1 MYIFTKGFILKESN
15 MTTPNIKEKFF
26 SSKRVF
32 LILFFIFILLV
43 IIRFLAINGLD
54 TNSKDRY
61 LYQFSGD
68 IYADFYIEN
77 NKTIFKSENGDRL
90 LHPYSFVELSLDSK
104 KVVYQLLPD
113 KSGHTISMFMPPKW
127 FEIIGGNYKSRD
139 GDSIVR
145 LSKDDEPS
153 LLIFASNK
161 KRSLLRAKKLKVI
174 SLKSGYY
181 YHSADNK
188 NIPIPLYNGSLGN
201 IRNSRIW
208 KILSDNGI
216 ILNSGYITDNKNN
229 IIKIYLG
236 SKNKSVLVSKK
247 PKRYNLVK
255 GKTINISIV
264 DKNTPSSS
272 FRLVYADKSLYI
284 TRLSYDFVRI
294 AHLLIKYGVAGAKE
308 TILKEVSRD
317 NFLQKELLELV
328 KDSSSLKKEGY
339 YKDYLKAR
347 AKLSNRQKSRLDLEL
362 LKNVSDGDYY
372 RAKISI
378 LLGASVNII
387 NQNRKNLLSI
397 VLSNQKNYLSIPKEI
412 KFIDNKLT
420 IRGNNKVFK
429 NSAYTKGYYFPS
441 RVPIL
446 DKPKIPKKEYLN
458 VDELNEFVDV
468 THLNGLYVNDKNAK
482 VYYSRTPANFLQEAK
497 TNYKKSPP
505 LFLYDSTKDGKFVA
519 PIGNLKGKFYYKIL
533 TNRPKIE
540 VAFNGEIKQN
550 GRLISKNYNKI
561 IPFYSTYTINTRGG
575 SAILEVTM
583 DSDFL
588 PCGVVF
594 KSSKKLKNF
603 RYSYNKKY
611 YKKFEVIQRGDGYY
625 YKIQKDS
632 SKPFKLYYLSVKA
645 DSSGVVTYLGNSKR
659 YTITRRAKMVGY
671 SPSLTCLAKDYKIDK
686 LSLYDKDNM
695 MELIPKSYQEYGMV
709 PKKRIKLITG
719 EEKKKEIVEDIL
731 SKKLL
736 PIYGDGIHFGLT
748 SKGIKPKDLTLNSKF
763 SKEVANIFESVIE
776 PLKSAKNRAKREKY
790 NSILEGAVV
799 VLADKGKDNLEVVSM
814 FSYPYPKKLDIS
826 KKKAYKKEIF
836 RYMLLDEFNNPKSS
850 LRNRALDMRIR
861 PGSTFKMVTSIAGFK
876 ANLISKLDT
885 KYRNY
890 IEGKPDIAGSIFRG
904 NSIVSITLKNF
915 SFSNGFTE
923 RTDNATFRNSF
934 KKSYNVYFG
943 YLALL
948 LNHKLDKGFRKV
960 LLPIDNSLKDRERN
974 FYLLSVADSLGFNKP
989 IELSKE
995 KKIYAPPSVFPQ
1007 QFILSKEVAD
1017 SGIGQFEVAATPI
1030 QMAIVANTIRT
1041 RNIEIPKIIKDEKSK
1056 TIYKDFIRP
1065 STQKAIKEA
1074 MRDVV
1079 IDRDGTAKCA
1089 FYYNSFINQAREYN
1103 KKVEPN
1109 RAIGIPCLGY
1119 RAKFKKVNPKDF
1131 IFSDV
1136 AVYGKTGTA
1145 EKGKG
1150 GLYDGW
1156 FVSFTKSK
1164 KRGDIVVATVV
1175 RNSGTGGTYSA
1186 TITKKVIEAWY
1197 KLQNKKGEK

>member
-1 MYIFTKGFILKESN
+1 MDTQ
-15 MTTPNIKEKFF
+15 NIKERFF

-43 IIRFLAINGLD
+43 IVRFLAINGLD
-54 TNSKDRY
+54 TSSKDSY
-61 LYQFSGD
+61 IYQFSGD

-77 NKTIFKSENGDRL
+77 NRTIYRSENGDKI
-90 LHPYSFVELSLDSK
+90 LHPYSFVELNLDSK
-104 KVVYQLLPD
+104 RAVYQLLPD
-113 KSGHTISMFMPPKW
+113 KQGHTISMFMPPKW
-127 FEIIGGNYKSRD
+127 FEIIGGEYKSRD

-153 LLIFASNK
+153 LLIFASDRR
-161 KRSLLRAKKLKVI
+161 RSLLRARKLKVI

-181 YHSADNK
+181 YHSVDGK
-188 NIPIPLYNGSLGN
+188 TIPIPLYNGSLKN

-208 KILSDNGI
+208 KILSNNGVV
-216 ILNSGYITDNKNN
+216 LNSGYITDSREN
-229 IIKIYLG
+229 IIKVYLG
-236 SKNKSVLVSKK
+236 TKNKSVLISKK

-255 GKTINISIV
+255 GKTLNVSIV
-264 DKNTPSSS
+264 DKNIPSSR
-272 FRLVYADKSLYI
+272 FKLVYADKSLYS

-294 AHLLIKYGVAGAKE
+294 AHLLIKYGVADAKE
-308 TILKEVSRD
+308 TIFREVSRD

-328 KDSSSLKKEGY
+328 KDDSSIKKEDY
-339 YKDYLKAR
+339 YREYLKVR
-347 AKLSNRQKSRLDLEL
+347 EKLSNSQKRKLDLEL
-362 LKNVSDGDYY
+362 LKNVTDGDYY
-372 RAKISI
+372 RAKVAI
-378 LLGASVNII
+378 LLGANVN
-387 NQNRKNLLSI
+387 QKGKNLLSI
-397 VLSNQKNYLSIPKEI
+397 VLSNQKEYLSIPKEME
-412 KFIDNKLT
+412 FIDNRLT
-420 IRGNNKVFK
+420 IRGNKKIFK

-446 DKPKIPKKEYLN
+446 DKPKIPKQEYLN

-468 THLNGLYVNDKNAK
+468 THLNGLYVSDKNAK
-482 VYYSRTPANFLQEAK
+482 VYYSRTPTNFLQEAK
-497 TNYKKSPP
+497 TDYKKSPP
-505 LFLYDSTKDGKFVA
+505 LFLYNSIKDGKFVA
-519 PIGNLKGKFYYKIL
+519 PIGNIKGRFYYKIV
-533 TNRPKIE
+533 TNKPKIE
-540 VAFNGEIKQN
+540 VAFNGKIKQN
-550 GRLISKNYNKI
+550 GRLISRNYNKI
-561 IPFYSTYTINTRGG
+561 TPFYSTYTINSRGG
-575 SAILEVTM
+575 SVILEVTM

-594 KSSKKLKNF
+594 KSSKRLKNF

-611 YKKFEVIQRGDGYY
+611 YKKFEVIERADGYY

-632 SKPFKLYYLSVKA
+632 SKPFKLYYLTVKA
-645 DSSGVVTYLGNSKR
+645 DSSGVVTYLGDSRR
-659 YTITRRAKMVGY
+659 YIVGKRAKVVKY
-671 SPSLTCLAKDYKIDK
+671 SPSLTCLSKNYKMDR
-686 LSLYDKDNM
+686 LSLYDRDNI

-709 PKKRIKLITG
+709 PKKRSELIAG
-719 EEKKKEIVEDIL
+719 EKQEEIVGDIL

-748 SKGIKPKDLTLNSKF
+748 SKGIKAEDLTLDSKF
-763 SKEVANIFESVIE
+763 SKEVADIFESVIE
-776 PLKSAKNRAKREKY
+776 PLKSNKERAKREKY

-799 VLADKGKDNLEVVSM
+799 VLADNGKDNLEVVSM

-826 KKKAYKKEIF
+826 KKEEYKREIF
-836 RYMLLDEFNNPKSS
+836 KYMLLDEFNNPKSS

-876 ANLISKLDT
+876 ENLISKLDT
-885 KYRNY
+885 QYRNY
-890 IEGKPDIAGSIFRG
+890 IEGRPDIAGSIFRG

-948 LNHKLDKGFRKV
+948 LNHKLDRGFKKV
-960 LLPIDNSLKDRERN
+960 LLPINNSLKDRERD
-974 FYLLSVADSLGFNKP
+974 FYLLKVADSLGFNRP

-995 KKIYAPPSVFPQ
+995 KKIYAPPSIFPQ

-1041 RNIEIPKIIKDEKSK
+1041 RNIEIPKIIKDEKSQ

-1103 KKVEPN
+1103 KKVGAD

-1119 RAKFKKVNPKDF
+1119 KAKFKKINPKDF
-1131 IFSDV
+1131 AFSDV

-1197 KLQNKKGEK
+1197 KNQKGEK

>member
-1 MYIFTKGFILKESN
+1 M
-15 MTTPNIKEKFF
+15 
-26 SSKRVF
+26 
-32 LILFFIFILLV
+32 
-43 IIRFLAINGLD
+43 
-54 TNSKDRY
+54 
-61 LYQFSGD
+61 
-68 IYADFYIEN
+68 
-77 NKTIFKSENGDRL
+77 
-90 LHPYSFVELSLDSK
+90 
-104 KVVYQLLPD
+104 
-113 KSGHTISMFMPPKW
+113 
-127 FEIIGGNYKSRD
+127 
-139 GDSIVR
+139 
-145 LSKDDEPS
+145 
-153 LLIFASNK
+153 
-161 KRSLLRAKKLKVI
+161 
-174 SLKSGYY
+174 
-181 YHSADNK
+181 
-188 NIPIPLYNGSLGN
+188 
-201 IRNSRIW
+201 
-208 KILSDNGI
+208 
-216 ILNSGYITDNKNN
+216 
-229 IIKIYLG
+229 
-236 SKNKSVLVSKK
+236 
-247 PKRYNLVK
+247 
-255 GKTINISIV
+255 
-264 DKNTPSSS
+264 
-272 FRLVYADKSLYI
+272 
-284 TRLSYDFVRI
+284 
-294 AHLLIKYGVAGAKE
+294 
-308 TILKEVSRD
+308 
-317 NFLQKELLELV
+317 
-328 KDSSSLKKEGY
+328 
-339 YKDYLKAR
+339 
-347 AKLSNRQKSRLDLEL
+347 
-362 LKNVSDGDYY
+362 SDGDYY

-397 VLSNQKNYLSIPKEI
+397 ALSNQKEYLEVPEEM
-412 KFIDNKLT
+412 KFIDNRLT
-420 IRGNNKVFK
+420 IRGNKKVFK
-429 NSAYTKGYYFPS
+429 NSSYSIGYYFPS
-441 RVPIL
+441 KVPIL

-519 PIGNLKGKFYYKIL
+519 PIGNMKGKFYYKIV
-533 TNRPKIE
+533 TDKPKIE

-550 GRLISKNYNKI
+550 GRVISRNYNKI

-611 YKKFEVIQRGDGYY
+611 YKKFEVISRGDEYY
-625 YKIQKDS
+625 YKIEKDS

-645 DSSGVVTYLGNSKR
+645 DSSGVVTYLGNSRR
-659 YTITRRAKMVGY
+659 YTITREAKIVGY
-671 SPSLTCLAKDYKIDK
+671 SPSLTCLAKDYRAYK

-695 MELIPKSYQEYGMV
+695 MELIPKSYREYGMV
-709 PKKRIKLITG
+709 PKKRTKLITG
-719 EEKKKEIVEDIL
+719 EEKKEEIVEDIL

-748 SKGIKPKDLTLNSKF
+748 SKGIKPEDLTLDSKF
-763 SKEVANIFESVIE
+763 SKEVADIFESVIE
-776 PLKSAKNRAKREKY
+776 PLKSSKNRVKREKY

-799 VLADKGKDNLEVVSM
+799 VLADRGKDNLEVVSM

-826 KKKAYKKEIF
+826 KKEAYKREIF

-861 PGSTFKMVTSIAGFK
+861 PGSTFKIVTSIAGFK
-876 ANLISKLDT
+876 ENLISKLDSR
-885 KYRNY
+885 YRRY
-890 IEGKPDIAGSIFRG
+890 IEGRPDIYGSIFRG
-904 NSIVSITLKNF
+904 NSMVSITLKNF
-915 SFSNGFTE
+915 SFSSGFTE

-948 LNHKLDKGFRKV
+948 LNHKLDRGFKKV
-960 LLPIDNSLKDRERN
+960 LLPINNSLKDRERD
-974 FYLLSVADSLGFNKP
+974 FSLLKVADSLGFNKP

-995 KKIYAPPSVFPQ
+995 KKIYASPSIFPQ
-1007 QFILSKEVAD
+1007 QFILSKEIAD
-1017 SGIGQFEVAATPI
+1017 SGIGQFEVSATPM
-1030 QMAIVANTIRT
+1030 QMAIVANSIRT
-1041 RNIEIPKIIKDEKSK
+1041 RNIEVPKIIKDEKSK
-1056 TIYKDFIRP
+1056 ILYKDFILP
-1065 STQKAIKEA
+1065 STQKAIEEA

-1089 FYYNSFINQAREYN
+1089 FYYNSFINQAVEYN
-1103 KKVEPN
+1103 RRVKPN
-1109 RAIGIPCLGY
+1109 RAIGVPCLGY
-1119 RAKFKKVNPKDF
+1119 KTKFKKINPKDF
-1131 IFSDV
+1131 AFSDV
-1136 AVYGKTGTA
+1136 TVYGKTGTA

-1197 KLQNKKGEK
+1197 RLQNKKGEK

>member
-1 MYIFTKGFILKESN
+1 MDTQ
-15 MTTPNIKEKFF
+15 NIKERFF

-43 IIRFLAINGLD
+43 IVRFLAINGLD
-54 TNSKDRY
+54 TSSKDSY
-61 LYQFSGD
+61 IYQFSGD

-77 NKTIFKSENGDRL
+77 NRTIYRSENGDKI
-90 LHPYSFVELSLDSK
+90 LHPYSFVELNLDSK
-104 KVVYQLLPD
+104 RAVYQLLPD
-113 KSGHTISMFMPPKW
+113 KQGHTISMFMPPKW
-127 FEIIGGNYKSRD
+127 FEIIGGEYKSRD

-153 LLIFASNK
+153 LLIFASDRR
-161 KRSLLRAKKLKVI
+161 RSLLRARKLKVI
-174 SLKSGYY
+174 SLESGYY
-181 YHSADNK
+181 YHSVDGK
-188 NIPIPLYNGSLGN
+188 TIPIPLYNGSLKN

-208 KILSDNGI
+208 KILSNNGVV
-216 ILNSGYITDNKNN
+216 LNSGYITDSREN
-229 IIKIYLG
+229 IIKVYLG
-236 SKNKSVLVSKK
+236 TKNKSVLISKK

-255 GKTINISIV
+255 GKTLNVSIV
-264 DKNTPSSS
+264 DKNIPSSR
-272 FRLVYADKSLYI
+272 FKLVYADKSLYS

-294 AHLLIKYGVAGAKE
+294 AHLLIKYGVADAKE
-308 TILKEVSRD
+308 TILREVSRD

-328 KDSSSLKKEGY
+328 KDDSSIKKEDY
-339 YKDYLKAR
+339 YREYLKVR
-347 AKLSNRQKSRLDLEL
+347 EKLSNSQKRKLDLEL
-362 LKNVSDGDYY
+362 LKNVTDGDYY
-372 RAKISI
+372 RAKVAI
-378 LLGASVNII
+378 LLGANVN
-387 NQNRKNLLSI
+387 QKGKNLLSI
-397 VLSNQKNYLSIPKEI
+397 VLSNQKEYLSIPKEME
-412 KFIDNKLT
+412 FIDNRLT
-420 IRGNNKVFK
+420 IRGNKKIFK

-446 DKPKIPKKEYLN
+446 DKPKIPKQEYLN

-468 THLNGLYVNDKNAK
+468 THLNGLYVSDKNAK
-482 VYYSRTPANFLQEAK
+482 VYYSRTPTNFLQEAK
-497 TNYKKSPP
+497 TDYKKSPP
-505 LFLYDSTKDGKFVA
+505 LFLYNSIKDGKFVA
-519 PIGNLKGKFYYKIL
+519 PIGNIKGRFYYKIV
-533 TNRPKIE
+533 TNKPKIE
-540 VAFNGEIKQN
+540 VAFNGKIKQN
-550 GRLISKNYNKI
+550 GRLISRNYNKI
-561 IPFYSTYTINTRGG
+561 TPFYSTYTINSRGG
-575 SAILEVTM
+575 SVILEVTM

-594 KSSKKLKNF
+594 KSSKRLKNF

-611 YKKFEVIQRGDGYY
+611 YKKFEVIERADGYY

-632 SKPFKLYYLSVKA
+632 SKPFKLYYLTVKA
-645 DSSGVVTYLGNSKR
+645 DSSGVVTYLGDSRR
-659 YTITRRAKMVGY
+659 YIVGKRAKVVKY
-671 SPSLTCLAKDYKIDK
+671 SPSLTCLSKNYKMDR
-686 LSLYDKDNM
+686 LSLYDRDNI

-709 PKKRIKLITG
+709 PKKRSELIAG
-719 EEKKKEIVEDIL
+719 EKQEEIVGDIL

-748 SKGIKPKDLTLNSKF
+748 SKGIKAEDLTLDSKF
-763 SKEVANIFESVIE
+763 SKEVADIFESVIE
-776 PLKSAKNRAKREKY
+776 PLKSNKERAKREKY

-826 KKKAYKKEIF
+826 KKEEYKREIF
-836 RYMLLDEFNNPKSS
+836 KYMLLDEFNNPKSS

-876 ANLISKLDT
+876 ENLISKLDT
-885 KYRNY
+885 QYRNY
-890 IEGKPDIAGSIFRG
+890 IEGRPDIAGSIFRG

-948 LNHKLDKGFRKV
+948 LNHKLDRGFKKV
-960 LLPIDNSLKDRERN
+960 LLPINNSLKDRERD
-974 FYLLSVADSLGFNKP
+974 FPLLKVADSLGFNRP

-995 KKIYAPPSVFPQ
+995 KKIYASPSIFPQ

-1017 SGIGQFEVAATPI
+1017 SGIGQFEVAATPM

-1041 RNIEIPKIIKDEKSK
+1041 RNVEIPKIIKDEKSQ
-1056 TIYKDFIRP
+1056 TVYRDFIRP
-1065 STQKAIKEA
+1065 STQKAIQEA

-1103 KKVEPN
+1103 KRVGAD

-1119 RAKFKKVNPKDF
+1119 KAKFKKINPKDF
-1131 IFSDV
+1131 AFSDV

-1197 KLQNKKGEK
+1197 KNQKGEK

>member
-1 MYIFTKGFILKESN
+1 MDTQ
-15 MTTPNIKEKFF
+15 NIKERFF

-43 IIRFLAINGLD
+43 IVRFLAINGLD
-54 TNSKDRY
+54 TSSKDSY
-61 LYQFSGD
+61 IYQFSGD

-77 NKTIFKSENGDRL
+77 NRTIYRSENGDKI
-90 LHPYSFVELSLDSK
+90 LHPYSFVELNLDSK
-104 KVVYQLLPD
+104 RAVYQLLPD
-113 KSGHTISMFMPPKW
+113 KQGHTISMFMPPKW
-127 FEIIGGNYKSRD
+127 FEIIGGEYKSRD

-153 LLIFASNK
+153 LLIFASDRR
-161 KRSLLRAKKLKVI
+161 RSLLRARKLKVI

-181 YHSADNK
+181 YHSVDGK
-188 NIPIPLYNGSLGN
+188 TIPIPLYNGSLKN

-208 KILSDNGI
+208 KILSNNGVV
-216 ILNSGYITDNKNN
+216 LNSGYITDSREN
-229 IIKIYLG
+229 IIKVYLG
-236 SKNKSVLVSKK
+236 TKNKSILISKK

-255 GKTINISIV
+255 GKTLNVSIV
-264 DKNTPSSS
+264 DKNIPSSR
-272 FRLVYADKSLYI
+272 FKLVYADKSLYT

-294 AHLLIKYGVAGAKE
+294 AHLLIKYGVADAKE
-308 TILKEVSRD
+308 TILKKISRD

-328 KDSSSLKKEGY
+328 KDDSSIKKEDY
-339 YKDYLKAR
+339 YREYLKVR
-347 AKLSNRQKSRLDLEL
+347 AKLSNSQKRKLDLEL
-362 LKNVSDGDYY
+362 LKNVTDGDYY
-372 RAKISI
+372 RAKVAI
-378 LLGASVNII
+378 LLGANVN
-387 NQNRKNLLSI
+387 QKGKNLLSI
-397 VLSNQKNYLSIPKEI
+397 VLSNQKEYLSIPKEME
-412 KFIDNKLT
+412 FMDNRLT
-420 IRGNNKVFK
+420 IRGNKKIFK

-446 DKPKIPKKEYLN
+446 DKPKIPKQEYLN

-468 THLNGLYVNDKNAK
+468 THLNGLYVSDKNAK
-482 VYYSRTPANFLQEAK
+482 VYYSRTPTNFLQEAK

-505 LFLYDSTKDGKFVA
+505 LFLYNSIKDGKFVA
-519 PIGNLKGKFYYKIL
+519 PIGNIKGRFYYKIV
-533 TNRPKIE
+533 TNKPKIE
-540 VAFNGEIKQN
+540 VAFNGKIKQN
-550 GRLISKNYNKI
+550 GRLISRNYNNI
-561 IPFYSTYTINTRGG
+561 TPFYSTYTINSRGG
-575 SAILEVTM
+575 SVILEVTM

-594 KSSKKLKNF
+594 KSSKRLKNF

-611 YKKFEVIQRGDGYY
+611 YKKFEVIERADGYY

-632 SKPFKLYYLSVKA
+632 SKPFKLYYLTVKA
-645 DSSGVVTYLGNSKR
+645 DSSGVVTYLGDSRR
-659 YTITRRAKMVGY
+659 YIVGKRAKVVKY
-671 SPSLTCLAKDYKIDK
+671 SPSLTCLSKNYKIDR
-686 LSLYDKDNM
+686 LSLYDRDNI

-709 PKKRIKLITG
+709 PKERSELIAG
-719 EEKKKEIVEDIL
+719 EKQEEIVGDIL

-748 SKGIKPKDLTLNSKF
+748 SKGIKAEDLTLDSKF
-763 SKEVANIFESVIE
+763 SKEVADIFESVIE
-776 PLKSAKNRAKREKY
+776 PLKSNKERAKREKY

-799 VLADKGKDNLEVVSM
+799 VLADRGKDNLEVVSM

-826 KKKAYKKEIF
+826 KKEEYKREIF
-836 RYMLLDEFNNPKSS
+836 KYMLLDEFNNPKSS

-876 ANLISKLDT
+876 ENLISKLDT
-885 KYRNY
+885 QYRNY
-890 IEGKPDIAGSIFRG
+890 IEGRPDIAGSIFRG

-948 LNHKLDKGFRKV
+948 LNHKLDRGFKKV
-960 LLPIDNSLKDRERN
+960 LLPINNSLKDRERD
-974 FYLLSVADSLGFNKP
+974 FPLLKVADSLGFNRP

-995 KKIYAPPSVFPQ
+995 KKIYASPSIFPQ

-1017 SGIGQFEVAATPI
+1017 SGIGQFEVAATPM
-1030 QMAIVANTIRT
+1030 QMAIVANTVRT
-1041 RNIEIPKIIKDEKSK
+1041 RNVEIPKIIKGEKSQ
-1056 TIYKDFIRP
+1056 TVYRDFIRP
-1065 STQKAIKEA
+1065 STQRAIKEA

-1103 KKVEPN
+1103 KKVGAD

-1119 RAKFKKVNPKDF
+1119 KAKFKKINPKDF
-1131 IFSDV
+1131 AFSDV

-1197 KLQNKKGEK
+1197 KNQKGEK